1 MKKILIVFIRV
12 LLILFVLFF
21 IGTIFKYFTFSKD
34 YNYDDKK
41 YDQDFPKNYSIY
53 AVPIPEHV
61 NFAGEKVPIENYDVF
76 ESLDREF
83 LVNTYWQSQT
93 LLFIKRAHK
102 FFPVI
107 EPILKKNNIPDDFKY
122 LALAESGL
130 MNVVSPSR
138 AVGYWQFT
146 KATAEQ
152 YGLIVNKTIDERYH
166 IEKSTQAACDYL
178 NEAYQLYKNWTLAA
192 ASYNVGKM
200 AIVKILKQQH
210 VNSYYDLYLNS
221 ETARYVYRIIAIK
234 YILNSPE
241 KYGFHFRKKDLYKFP
256 EFKEITIDTTINSLE
271 QFAESLLINYKVFK
285 EMNPWVRSNQILNS
299 DSTSYTFKILDDRKI
314 FKNYFD
320 DTDNIK
326 DSL

>member
-1 MKKILIVFIRV
+1 MRKIFIISFRIFIIV
-12 LLILFVLFF
+12 LILFSG
-21 IGTIFKYFTFSKD
+21 GTIFKYFTFSKD
-34 YNYDDKK
+34 FNYDEKG
-41 YDQDFPKNYSIY
+41 YNLDFPKNYSIY
-53 AVPIPEHV
+53 AVPIPKHV
-61 NFAGEKVPIENYDVF
+61 NFAGEAVPIEKYDVF

-93 LLFIKRAHK
+93 LLFIKRANK
-102 FFPVI
+102 FFPII

-138 AVGYWQFT
+138 AEGYWQFT

-152 YGLIVNKTIDERYH
+152 YGLKVDKTIDERYS

-178 NEAYQLYKNWTLAA
+178 NEAYKLFNSWTLAA
-192 ASYNVGKM
+192 ASYNVGKGAM
-200 AIVKILKQQH
+200 NKVLKKQL
-210 VNSYYDLYLNS
+210 VSSYYDLYLNS

-234 YILNSPE
+234 YILSDPE
-241 KYGFHFRKKDLYKFP
+241 KYGFHFRKRDLYKFP
-256 EFKEITIDTTINSLE
+256 EYREVTIDTTINSLE
-271 QFAESLLINYKVFK
+271 QFSNSLLINYKVFK
-285 EMNPWVRSNQILNS
+285 EMNPWVRSNQILNP
-299 DSTSYTFKILDDRKI
+299 DSVEYTFKIPTDREV

-320 DTDNIK
+320 EADNIK